1 MAAVLHSMEKA
12 TTEAGGEPEDVAIDN
27 KMDDQESNL
36 SNN

>member
-27 KMDDQESNL
+27 KMEEQEPNL